1 MLGVGKQ
8 MSDVRCQMLEKCQS
22 VKVSECQGMEC
33 TKLLLPA
40 LTRSM
45 HSKIDMVNALQ
56 RSLTL

>member
-33 TKLLLPA
+33 TKLLLHA
-40 LTRSM
+40 LTWSM
-45 HSKIDMVNALQ
+45 HSKGV
-56 RSLTL
+56 